1 MPKVEAPAKL
11 PNSSRAKLRS
21 KFPQEDHWAQS
32 YKKAHGIHYTPP
44 VLATYL
50 AKQVVSRLSDCI
62 NKVDSFEIFD
72 PACGDGELLRAVSDA
87 APPSLR
93 EKLRLWGIDKDAAA
107 LERAEANLKHAG
119 IGSVVLHCEDFMSTV
134 APNQSNAQLDFALES
149 DPRCGLRLFEQFDAV
164 ISNPPYVRTQILG
177 AEKARQ
183 LAARFDL
190 NGRVDLYHAF
200 VKAMTLVLRE
210 GGILGLLTSN
220 RFLTVQSGA
229 SIREWLLSQ
238 FRLLRLVDLGDTK
251 LFDAS
256 VLPAILVARRDS
268 GNQAEPC
275 EFIRVYE
282 DTVSSDLSITR
293 VDSVL
298 DALDG
303 EFSGLVQVNKS
314 YYRVEVGELCTRGN
328 GTRPWSMTNNGVET
342 WLTTVRAHTAA
353 TFGELGKVC
362 VGIKTTADT
371 VFIRD
376 DWESLPE
383 NIQPEE
389 DLLHPLVTHHLASRW
404 RPRPETLKVKK
415 VLYPYREVDGK
426 RTVVDLNRYPRA
438 YAYLLQNRERLESR
452 GYVKESGRE
461 WFEIW
466 VPHHP
471 NDWKHPKLA
480 FPDISETSKF
490 FLVDNGWVINGD
502 CYWIKLFPRK
512 DPQWLWLMLAV
523 ANSSFALKFYDT
535 VFHNKLYSRRRRF
548 MTQYVSQF
556 PVPSLD
562 SAEEL
567 LRLIPTLL
575 TAASNSDLD
584 ALQDLEESVDSLVWK
599 IFGLQKEVSR

>member
-1 MPKVEAPAKL
+1 M
-11 PNSSRAKLRS
+11 R
-21 KFPQEDHWAQS
+21 AQS
-32 YKKAHGIHYTPP
+32 YEKVHGIHYTPP
-44 VLATYL
+44 VLADYL
-50 AKQVVSRLSDCI
+50 AKQVISRLSDRI
-62 NKVDSFEIFD
+62 NRADSLEIFD

-93 EKLRLWGIDKDAAA
+93 EKLRLCGIDKDAAA

-134 APNQSNAQLDFALES
+134 APDQSNAQLNFALES
-149 DPRCGLRLFEQFDAV
+149 DPRRGLRLFGQFDAV

-220 RFLTVQSGA
+220 RFLTVQAGA
-229 SIREWLLSQ
+229 SIRAWLSSQ

-251 LFDAS
+251 LFTAS

-268 GNQAEPC
+268 RNQAETC

-282 DTVSSDLSITR
+282 HTASSHPSITR
-293 VDSVL
+293 FDSVL

-303 EFSGLVQVNKS
+303 EFSGLVQVNES
-314 YYRVEVGELCTRGN
+314 CYRVEVGELRTRGT
-328 GTRPWSMTNNGVET
+328 GARPWSMTNKGVET

-376 DWESLPE
+376 DWESLPKD
-383 NIQPEE
+383 IQPEE
-389 DLLHPLVTHHLASRW
+389 DLLYPLVTHHLATRW
-404 RPRPETLKVKK
+404 RPRPETVKVKK

-426 RTVVDLNRYPRA
+426 RTVVDLARYPRA
-438 YAYLLQNRERLESR
+438 YAYLLQNRERLERR

-471 NDWKHPKLA
+471 SDWNRPKLA
-480 FPDISETSKF
+480 FPDISESSKF

-502 CYWIKLFPRK
+502 CYWIKLLPQK
-512 DPQWLWLMLAV
+512 DPRWLWLMLAV

-567 LRLIPTLL
+567 VRLIPTLL

-584 ALQDLEESVDSLVWK
+584 ALQGLEESVDSLVWNT
-599 IFGLQKEVSR
+599 FGLEKEVSR